1 MTIDEIK
8 LLIIKLDVLLD
19 AEHEKITDAGLQLI
33 FDFTEEK
40 RKQQIKQALEELNK
54 IQKSLQN
61 L

>member
-8 LLIIKLDVLLD
+8 LLIIKLNVLLD
-19 AEHEKITDAGLQLI
+19 AEHKKITNDGLQLI

-40 RKQQIKQALEELNK
+40 REQQTRQALEELNK

>member
-1 MTIDEIK
+1 MF
-8 LLIIKLDVLLD
+8 
-19 AEHEKITDAGLQLI
+19 AEHEKITGAGLQLI